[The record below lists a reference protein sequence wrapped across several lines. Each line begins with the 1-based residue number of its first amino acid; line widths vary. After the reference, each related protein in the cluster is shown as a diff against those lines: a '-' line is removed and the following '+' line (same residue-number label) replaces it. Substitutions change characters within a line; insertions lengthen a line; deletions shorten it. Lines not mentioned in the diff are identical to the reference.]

1 MDRPMKILYISHY
14 FPPEIGAASA
24 RIYEIAKYW
33 VKLGHEVM
41 VLTGFPNYPSGKIP
55 DEYRKK
61 VSRLV
66 ISEEI
71 NGINVVR
78 TLFYPTPYRGSF
90 KRILNYTSFLIS
102 ASITGS
108 FVKKADIVVATS
120 PPLLVGLVGY
130 WISRLKRIPFVLEV
144 RDLWPESLLGT
155 GIGSENSYFYKF
167 LDRMAMFLYRK
178 STKIVVVT
186 DGFKEELVSKK
197 RIPSEKIEV
206 IKNGVDSDLFRPL
219 PDTERI
225 KNELGFQGKFIV
237 SYIGTIGLSHGIEV
251 VMQAARLLKM
261 KLPDLVF
268 LIVGDGPE
276 RERVLKIKED
286 ENLSNLIFLG
296 EQPRERIPFFIN
308 ASDICLVPL
317 KKTEIFRTRI
327 PAKMFEIMACEK
339 PIILTADGE
348 ARKIAVEEAKAG
360 LYVEPE
366 NVEGLLRAILL
377 LHGNSNLRSELGKN
391 GREFVT
397 RNFSRK
403 IQAEDYLEILNLL
416 VQEKDRIRIS
426 KT

>member
-1 MDRPMKILYISHY
+1 M
-14 FPPEIGAASA
+14 
-24 RIYEIAKYW
+24 
-33 VKLGHEVM
+33 
-41 VLTGFPNYPSGKIP
+41 
-55 DEYRKK
+55 
-61 VSRLV
+61 
-66 ISEEI
+66 
-71 NGINVVR
+71 
-78 TLFYPTPYRGSF
+78 
-90 KRILNYTSFLIS
+90 
-102 ASITGS
+102 
-108 FVKKADIVVATS
+108 
-120 PPLLVGLVGY
+120 
-130 WISRLKRIPFVLEV
+130 

-155 GIGSENSYFYKF
+155 GVGSENSYFYKF

-197 RIPSEKIEV
+197 GISSEKIEV

-219 PDTERI
+219 PDAERI

-251 VMQAARLLKM
+251 VMQTARLLKM
-261 KLPDLVF
+261 KLSDLIF

-276 RERVLKIKED
+276 RERVLKLKED
-286 ENLSNLIFLG
+286 ENLTNLIFLG
-296 EQPRERIPFFIN
+296 EQPREKIPFFIN

-348 ARKIAVEEAKAG
+348 AKNIAIEEAKAG

-366 NVEGLLRAILL
+366 NIEGLLRAILL
-377 LHGNSNLRSELGKN
+377 LHENSNLRGELGKN

-416 VQEKDRIRIS
+416 VQEKDRNRFQKHKI
-426 KT
+426 